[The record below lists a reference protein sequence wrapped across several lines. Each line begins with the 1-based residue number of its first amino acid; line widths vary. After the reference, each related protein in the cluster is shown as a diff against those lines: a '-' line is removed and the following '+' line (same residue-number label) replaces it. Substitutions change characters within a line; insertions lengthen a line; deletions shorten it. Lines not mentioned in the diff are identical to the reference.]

1 MAVDE
6 SKLNVFMQN
15 FVQDIGAVMHAAHQ
29 HFSLTEEQAR
39 LAPGLRATET
49 PFNLIFE
56 ARP

>member
-15 FVQDIGAVMHAAHQ
+15 FVRDLGAVMHEYAPQ
-29 HFSLTEEQAR
+29 SQRLSLTEEQAMA
-39 LAPGLRATET
+39 LAED